1 MRQAI
6 LVALALVGLGI
17 GYGAGYLFK
26 PNPPPNPSP
35 NPPAAADAS
44 AATEA
49 GRETGTDNQS
59 HVSNEPA
66 APMMPEG
73 NGGGEG
79 TPYRAYEESLPKDIL
94 ENGGLPALHVTEG
107 EVAEGAATTD
117 DQSTPA
123 KTDESIAAPE
133 QAVQS
138 APKEKVEWADSQRPA
153 TEPPQ
158 DTKPSEAPQ
167 ETASLPAV
175 SAPAT
180 LAVPAAPEQG
190 IAEPADKAVDRKA
203 LPTWRRNA
211 VEVASNAGPLVAIVI
226 DDMGVDRGR
235 TRRAWNLPGPLT
247 LSFLTYSKEIVQ
259 QMADARKNGHELLL
273 HVPMEPS
280 SPDIDPGPNVL
291 ITGMPREEILAN
303 LNWTLDQAD
312 GYVGIN
318 NHMGSRF
325 TSELAGMTVVM
336 ETLKERGLLFL
347 DSVTSPKSAGRVAA
361 KTAGVPFIARNIFLD
376 HVDDVD
382 EIKRRLEQTADL
394 AKRRGHAV
402 AIGHPR
408 DATIEALEP
417 WLKDLRSQG
426 IQLAPLSAIL
436 MRARDCLSADRAP
449 SEPAKETAD
458 SAGPREREPE
468 PDHGHSEPAAP
479 QTAQQS
485 APSSAPSSAPR
496 SAPQSTDEP
505 AAENQ
510 GEGVNP

>member
-26 PNPPPNPSP
+26 PNPPPK
-35 NPPAAADAS
+35 PPAAADAS

-49 GRETGTDNQS
+49 GEKTETDNQS
-59 HVSNEPA
+59 QSSNEPP

-73 NGGGEG
+73 NGGAEG

-107 EVAEGAATTD
+107 DVAEGVTPTD

-123 KTDESIAAPE
+123 ETAQANAAPE
-133 QAVQS
+133 HAAQS
-138 APKEKVEWADSQRPA
+138 VRQEQVVWADSENSA
-153 TEPPQ
+153 TEQPQGAKPP
-158 DTKPSEAPQ
+158 EAPQ
-167 ETASLPAV
+167 ETASLPAEP
-175 SAPAT
+175 APAAQPT
-180 LAVPAAPEQG
+180 PEGG
-190 IAEPADKAVDRKA
+190 ITEPAEKAVDRES

-211 VEVASNAGPLVAIVI
+211 VEVTSNAGPLVAIVI

-247 LSFLTYSKEIVQ
+247 LSFLTYSKDIVQ
-259 QMADARKNGHELLL
+259 QMSAARENGHELLL

-280 SPDIDPGPNVL
+280 SADIDPGPNVL

-325 TSELAGMTVVM
+325 TSELAGMAVVM

-347 DSVTSPKSAGRVAA
+347 DSVTSPKSAGREAA

-376 HVDDVD
+376 HVDDVG
-382 EIKRRLEQTADL
+382 EIKGRLQQTADL

-402 AIGHPR
+402 AIAHPR

-417 WLKDLRSQG
+417 WLKDLHAQG
-426 IQLAPLSAIL
+426 IQLVPLSAIL
-436 MRARDCLSADRAP
+436 MRARERLNAGKAP
-449 SEPAKETAD
+449 AGPTEEPADTAV
-458 SAGPREREPE
+458 PQEPG
-468 PDHGHSEPAAP
+468 PDHGHGETAASRP
-479 QTAQQS
+479 AQQS
-485 APSSAPSSAPR
+485 ASQSASQSADDPT
-496 SAPQSTDEP
+496 SLDES
-505 AAENQ
+505 
-510 GEGVNP
+510 EGDKP

>member
-26 PNPPPNPSP
+26 PNPPSRA
-35 NPPAAADAS
+35 PAAAGPSAIEANSETAS
-44 AATEA
+44 DNEIRASNAAA
-49 GRETGTDNQS
+49 P
-59 HVSNEPA
+59 PA
-66 APMMPEG
+66 PAPMMPEG
-73 NGGGEG
+73 NGEAEG

-94 ENGGLPALHVTEG
+94 ENGDLPAVQVTDSGSVPE
-107 EVAEGAATTD
+107 EERPPNDRVEPTAEAKAKADPDGAT
-117 DQSTPA
+117 QPSR
-123 KTDESIAAPE
+123 DEKIM
-133 QAVQS
+133 
-138 APKEKVEWADSQRPA
+138 WADSQKPA
-153 TEPPQ
+153 DGQPQGAKLSEPP
-158 DTKPSEAPQ
+158 P
-167 ETASLPAV
+167 ETASLPTEPEAK
-175 SAPAT
+175 
-180 LAVPAAPEQG
+180 PAAP
-190 IAEPADKAVDRKA
+190 AAAPEPVKPEPTETAIDRET
-203 LPTWRRNA
+203 LPTWRKNA

-247 LSFLTYSKEIVQ
+247 LSFLTYSKDIAR
-259 QMADARKNGHELLL
+259 QMADARKQGHELLL

-325 TSELAGMTVVM
+325 TSELAGMSVVM

-347 DSVTSPKSAGRVAA
+347 DSVTSPKSAGRKAA
-361 KTAGVPFIARNIFLD
+361 TAAGVPFIARNIFLD

-382 EIKRRLEQTADL
+382 EIRGRLKQTADM

-402 AIGHPR
+402 AIAHPR
-408 DATIEALEP
+408 DATIDALEP
-417 WLKDLRSQG
+417 WLKELSSQG

-436 MRARDCLSADRAP
+436 MRATERLSARNA
-449 SEPAKETAD
+449 STEPPDETAD
-458 SAGPREREPE
+458 HTGSPELE
-468 PDHGHSEPAAP
+468 PDHSHAEPAEP

-485 APSSAPSSAPR
+485 E
-496 SAPQSTDEP
+496 DEP
-505 AAENQ
+505 AAEDKS
-510 GEGVNP
+510 EEDKP